1 MMRSISI
8 NGNLKSLVTIVTVI
22 ILLAG
27 LIGNIYFSGYRQDK
41 FETNIEKIET
51 RVQYLEIQVS
61 QINVKLDILIEN
73 AKLTEQYKNYRNL
86 RGGSR

>member
-1 MMRSISI
+1 MRSISI

-61 QINVKLDILIEN
+61 QINIKLDILIEN

>member
-1 MMRSISI
+1 MRSISI

-61 QINVKLDILIEN
+61 QINIKLDILIEN

-86 RGGSR
+86 RDGSR

>member
-1 MMRSISI
+1 MRSISI

-61 QINVKLDILIEN
+61 QINIKLDILIEN
-73 AKLTEQYKNYRNL
+73 AKLTEQYRNYRNL
-86 RGGSR
+86 RGGSK

>member
-61 QINVKLDILIEN
+61 QINIKLDILIEN

-86 RGGSR
+86 RDGSR

>member
-61 QINVKLDILIEN
+61 QINIKLDILIEN
-73 AKLTEQYKNYRNL
+73 AKLTEQYRNYRNL
-86 RGGSR
+86 RGGSK

>member
-61 QINVKLDILIEN
+61 QINIKLDILIEN

-86 RGGSR
+86 RGSR

>member
-61 QINVKLDILIEN
+61 QINIKLDILIEN
-73 AKLTEQYKNYRNL
+73 AKLIEQYKNYRNL
-86 RGGSR
+86 RGSK